1 MSIQFLQRYHKFMTS
16 LLYRCRQTI
25 VEELYVSDRGMANM
39 LKEDLGGSKLVEIFL
54 LYHG

>member
-1 MSIQFLQRYHKFMTS
+1 MRS

>member
-1 MSIQFLQRYHKFMTS
+1 MSIQFLQRYHKFMRS
-16 LLYRCRQTI
+16 VLYRCRQTI